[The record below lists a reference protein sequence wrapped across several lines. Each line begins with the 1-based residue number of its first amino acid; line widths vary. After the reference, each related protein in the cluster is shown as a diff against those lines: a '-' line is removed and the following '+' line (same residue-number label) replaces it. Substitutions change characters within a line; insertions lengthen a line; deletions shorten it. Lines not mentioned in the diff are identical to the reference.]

1 MAFWFRWESFD
12 WSFVSLVGW
21 MKGSPPF
28 LLGGGSRR
36 GTLRDDYSNAK
47 MCCIDLRLQSRKITF
62 CLQSSDVMACTMCL
76 KSRQ

>member
-21 MKGSPPF
+21 MKGSSPF

-47 MCCIDLRLQSRKITF
+47 MCCIDLRLQSRKSLYVF
-62 CLQSSDVMACTMCL
+62 NLVMWWYARCV
-76 KSRQ
+76 